1 MRGRIALGAAW
12 AGLGASTSYVVQR
25 LVVAW
30 YGDAHSAGVIASAH
44 IPYYWRVDG
53 AILQGV
59 LLGAL
64 VAGFARQPERFFLLT
79 SRVAWVLVPTL
90 IIASLAVP

>member
-25 LVVAW
+25 LIAAL

-53 AILQGV
+53 AIVQGILV
-59 LLGAL
+59 GVL
-64 VAGFARQPERFFLLT
+64 VAGFIRKPERAFHLT
-79 SRVAWVLVPTL
+79 SRVAWVLVPIL
-90 IIASLAVP
+90 MAASLAVP

>member
-12 AGLGASTSYVVQR
+12 AGLGESTSYVVQR
-25 LVVAW
+25 LIAAF

-53 AILQGV
+53 AVLQG
-59 LLGAL
+59 LILGAL
-64 VAGFARQPERFFLLT
+64 VAGFVREPERSFLLT
-79 SRVAWVLVPTL
+79 SRVAWVLVPFL
-90 IIASLAVP
+90 IVGSLAVP